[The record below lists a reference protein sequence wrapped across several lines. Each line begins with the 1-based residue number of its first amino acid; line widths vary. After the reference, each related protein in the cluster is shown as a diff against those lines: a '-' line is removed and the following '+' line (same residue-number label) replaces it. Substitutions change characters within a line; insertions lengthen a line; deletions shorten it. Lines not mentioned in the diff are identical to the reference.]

1 MNLRLTAE
9 FRRLYGLT
17 DQVFEPGASRLALV
31 DGQGCAR
38 AMVLSLRD
46 PADWSVL
53 SAVWRGVQSDLALPA
68 PAIAVNGVDAYE
80 LWFSL
85 AAPVPVAQAVDFLQ
99 GLCER
104 YLAEVKPQRLQM
116 RPSGADASAQSTPLI
131 PAQQGDSGH
140 WSAFVAPDLPA
151 VFGDEPVL
159 DLPPGEDAQAEL
171 LSRLASIRLNDF
183 EVALSSLRP
192 AAAAPSP
199 FEPVSLQAPRGT
211 LLTGPYDDPKR
222 FLHDVMND
230 GSLPLAARIEAAKAL
245 LGS

>member
-9 FRRLYGLT
+9 LQRLYGLA
-17 DQVFEPGASRLALV
+17 DPVAEPGASSLALV
-31 DGQGCAR
+31 DSEGRAR
-38 AMVLSLRD
+38 AMVLALRD

-99 GLCER
+99 GLRER
-104 YLAEVKPQRLQM
+104 YLAEVKPQRLYM
-116 RPSGADASAQSTPLI
+116 RPSGADALAQSTPLI

-140 WSAFVAPDLPA
+140 WSAFVAPDLPS

-171 LSRLASIRLNDF
+171 LSRLASARLNDF
-183 EVALSSLRP
+183 EAALANLRP
-192 AAAAPSP
+192 AAAAPSSTAP
-199 FEPVSLQAPRGT
+199 ASLDVGRNVA
-211 LLTGPYDDPKR
+211 LTGPYDDPRR

-230 GSLPLAARIEAAKAL
+230 ASLPLTARIEAAKAL

>member
-9 FRRLYGLT
+9 LQRLYGLA
-17 DQVFEPGASRLALV
+17 DHVAEPGASRLALV
-31 DGQGCAR
+31 DSEGRAR
-38 AMVLSLRD
+38 AMVLALRD

-53 SAVWRGVQSDLALPA
+53 SAVWRGVQTDLALPA

-85 AAPVPVAQAVDFLQ
+85 AAPVPVARAVDFLK
-99 GLCER
+99 GLRER
-104 YLAEVKPQRLQM
+104 YLAEVKPQRLHM
-116 RPSGADASAQSTPLI
+116 RPSGADAWAQSTPLI
-131 PAQQGDSGH
+131 PAQQGDSGN

-171 LSRLASIRLNDF
+171 LSRLASVRLNDF
-183 EVALSSLRP
+183 EAALAYLRP
-192 AAAAPSP
+192 AAAAPSSTAP
-199 FEPVSLQAPRGT
+199 ASLEAGRNVA
-211 LLTGPYDDPKR
+211 LTGPYDDPKR

-230 GSLPLAARIEAAKAL
+230 ASLPLNARIEAAKAL
-245 LGS
+245 LGP

>member
-9 FRRLYGLT
+9 LRRLYGLA
-17 DQVFEPGASRLALV
+17 DPVAEPGAARLALV
-31 DGQGCAR
+31 DSEGRVR
-38 AMVLSLRD
+38 AMVLALRD

-53 SAVWRGVQSDLALPA
+53 SAVWRGVQSDLGLPA

-85 AAPVPVAQAVDFLQ
+85 AEPVPEVQAVDFLQ
-99 GLCER
+99 GLRER
-104 YLAEVKPQRLQM
+104 YLAEVKSQRLHM

-131 PAQQGDSGH
+131 PAQQGNSGN

-159 DLPPGEDAQAEL
+159 DTPPGEDAQAEL
-171 LSRLASIRLNDF
+171 LSRLASVRLNDF
-183 EVALSSLRP
+183 EAALANLRP
-192 AAAAPSP
+192 ADAAPSSRAP
-199 FEPVSLQAPRGT
+199 ASLEAGRGAA
-211 LLTGPYDDPKR
+211 LTGPYDDPRR

-230 GSLPLAARIEAAKAL
+230 ASLPLAARIEAAKAL
-245 LGS
+245 LGP